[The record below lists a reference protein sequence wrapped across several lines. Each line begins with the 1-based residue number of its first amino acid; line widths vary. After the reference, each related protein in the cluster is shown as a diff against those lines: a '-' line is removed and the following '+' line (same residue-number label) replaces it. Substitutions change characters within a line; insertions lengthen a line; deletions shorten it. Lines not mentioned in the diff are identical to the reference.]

1 MGVGA
6 QHQNDQAESD
16 IQTILY
22 MDCTFIINIL
32 FNWSERGVDD
42 IFLWY
47 FAVKY
52 AVWIHNW
59 VPNIVTGLTPM
70 ELLIQTINDIKNLL
84 HFNILG

>member
-6 QHQNDQAESD
+6 QHQNAQADSV
-16 IQTILY
+16 IQKMLY
-22 MDCTFIINIL
+22 MACTFIVNIL

-47 FAVKY
+47 FAVEY
-52 AVWIHNW
+52 TVWIYNW

-70 ELLIQTINDIKNLL
+70 ELLIQTKNDNKYLL